1 MKNPPR
7 LMPALVTP
15 FDRRGELDRAA
26 HAHNVGTLAEMGIE
40 GFLVAG
46 STGEGSLLEP
56 GERIAL
62 VEGVRTTLGAKPFV
76 IVGVWAE
83 SVRQAQQQIGRG
95 RRARTPCSS
104 SHRRR
109 SLAGAW
115 LYRST
120 TSPPLPTR
128 RRFPCFC
135 TPCHR
140 TPDTPWTSLR
150 RSSCP
155 AKRTSSA

>member
-1 MKNPPR
+1 MKTPPR

-15 FDRRGELDRAA
+15 FDRRGELDRSA

-56 GERIAL
+56 GERSAL
-62 VEGVRTTLGAKPFV
+62 VEGVRSTLGAKPFV

-95 RRARTPCSS
+95 LRGGRRARRHTDDA
-104 SHRRR
+104 R
-109 SLAGAW
+109 S
-115 LYRST
+115 
-120 TSPPLPTR
+120 
-128 RRFPCFC
+128 
-135 TPCHR
+135 
-140 TPDTPWTSLR
+140 
-150 RSSCP
+150 
-155 AKRTSSA
+155 